1 MKELPDSEEDDE
13 YWVDTASSTI
23 GTFVDTLIYAEELDD
38 EIQLEARS
46 EEPNETLP
54 EAQLQARPEEP
65 EETQLEAQL
74 EAQPEEID
82 NAPFETKPVIIMD
95 HRAEVSTLVDD
106 HIGYEHH
113 ALADMIVDYTP
124 AALTAVDAG
133 DFTN

>member
-23 GTFVDTLIYAEELDD
+23 GTFVDTLIYAEDSEEELDD

-46 EEPNETLP
+46 EEPNETQP
-54 EAQLQARPEEP
+54 EAQLQARSEEP
-65 EETQLEAQL
+65 DETQPKAQL

-82 NAPFETKPVIIMD
+82 DALFKTKPVITMD

-113 ALADMIVDYTP
+113 LSLIHI
-124 AALTAVDAG
+124 
-133 DFTN
+133 